1 MARPDGPDLSGF
13 LRLARTIRA
22 VHFVAARASAG
33 ENVTS
38 EQPRGK
44 RLLSLSLLA
53 LGIVYGDIGTSP
65 LYAVRE
71 CFYGTHAV
79 ALSRANVF
87 GVLSLIFWS
96 LVVVVTLKYHV
107 YVIRFDNRG
116 EGGILALLGLVGM
129 DKARRAALKGVLM
142 AMGVFGAALLY
153 GDGMITPAIS
163 VLSAIE
169 GLDVATPFFKPYVL
183 PITIVILVL
192 LFVFQR
198 RGTAGVGA
206 VFGPVM
212 IVWFTT
218 LAALGIRGILW
229 EPSVLLAL
237 NPLHAIRFFVANG
250 MHGFLVLGAV
260 FLVTTGGEAL
270 YADLGHFGE
279 KPIQVD
285 WFHLVGPALMLQYLG
300 QGALLLRHPE
310 AAHNPFY
317 LLAPS
322 WALYPLVA
330 LAAMATV
337 IASQAII
344 SGVFSLTRQAIQ
356 LGYLPR
362 MQVVHTSRA
371 EIGQIYM
378 PSVNWALMAATI
390 VLVLGFRSS
399 SNLAAA
405 YGVAVSTTML
415 ITTILACVVARD
427 LLGWSALRGGVI
439 TAAFL
444 AGDLAFLTANYFKII
459 HGGWFP
465 LLIAA
470 VVFTIMTTWRR
481 GREILNV
488 RLREGALSPEE
499 FIVSLRHRAP
509 LRVPGTAVFMHRT
522 RENTPSAL
530 LHSLKHYKALH
541 QQVILLTVATEEV
554 SHLCDGERV
563 QFQDLGEGIY
573 RVTGR
578 YGYMEEQD
586 IPALI
591 ECVAEKH
598 GLTCT
603 PMDTTYFLGRETLI
617 VTSRRSGMA
626 VWREKIFASMMRNAE
641 SAARFF
647 RLPPNRVVELGAQ
660 IEL

>member
-1 MARPDGPDLSGF
+1 VSEVGAAKHREEPKGKHL
-13 LRLARTIRA
+13 
-22 VHFVAARASAG
+22 VA
-33 ENVTS
+33 
-38 EQPRGK
+38 
-44 RLLSLSLLA
+44 LSLLA

-65 LYAVRE
+65 LYALRE
-71 CFYGTHAV
+71 CFSGSHAI
-79 ALSRANVF
+79 ALNRANVF
-87 GVLSLIFWS
+87 GVLSLVFWS

-116 EGGILALLGLVGM
+116 EGGILALMGLVGM
-129 DKARRAALKGVLM
+129 DKKRRAAVQGTLV

-169 GLDVATPFFKPYVL
+169 GLEVATPFFKPYVL

-192 LFVFQR
+192 LFMFQR

-206 VFGPVM
+206 VFGPIMVF
-212 IVWFTT
+212 WFST
-218 LAALGIRGILW
+218 LAVLGIRGILW
-229 EPSVLLAL
+229 EPSVLLSL
-237 NPLHAIRFFVANG
+237 NPWYAIRFFIDNG
-250 MHGFLVLGAV
+250 VHGFLVLGAV
-260 FLVTTGGEAL
+260 FLCTTGGEAL

-285 WFHLVGPALMLQYLG
+285 WFNLVGPSLVLQYLG

-317 LLAPS
+317 LLAPK

-362 MQVVHTSRA
+362 MEIIHTSRA

-378 PSVNWALMAATI
+378 PSVNWTLMVSTI
-390 VLVLGFRSS
+390 ALVLGFRTST
-399 SNLAAA
+399 NLAGA
-405 YGVAVSTTML
+405 YGVAVSTTMA
-415 ITTILACVVARD
+415 ITTILAFVVARD
-427 LLGWSALRGGVI
+427 LLGWSVFKAGII

-444 AGDLAFLTANYFKII
+444 IGDLAFLVANYFKII

-465 LLIAA
+465 LVIAA
-470 VVFTIMTTWRR
+470 VVFTIMTTWRK
-481 GREILNV
+481 GRMILST
-488 RLREGALSPEE
+488 RLRDGALSPHD
-499 FIVSLRHRAP
+499 FVASLRHRP
-509 LRVPGTAVFMHRT
+509 PVRVPGTAVFMHRSPDVI
-522 RENTPSAL
+522 PSAL

-541 QQVILLTVATEEV
+541 ERVILLMVHTEEV
-554 SHLCDGERV
+554 SHLRDDERIQFDTLGDG
-563 QFQDLGEGIY
+563 LY
-573 RVTGR
+573 RVTTR
-578 YGYMEEQD
+578 HGYMEEPD
-586 IPALI
+586 IPAILDRVSREHEI
-591 ECVAEKH
+591 AIP
-598 GLTCT
+598 

-617 VTSRRSGMA
+617 VTGRPSGMA
-626 VWREKIFASMMRNAE
+626 TWREKLFVSMMRNAE

-660 IEL
+660 IEF

>member
-1 MARPDGPDLSGF
+1 MANHGTTAHREEP
-13 LRLARTIRA
+13 T
-22 VHFVAARASAG
+22 
-33 ENVTS
+33 
-38 EQPRGK
+38 GK

-71 CFYGTHAV
+71 CFYGTHAI
-79 ALSRANVF
+79 ALTRGNIF

-116 EGGILALLGLVGM
+116 EGGILALMGLVGM
-129 DKARRAALKGVLM
+129 DKERRVKVKAALI

-153 GDGMITPAIS
+153 GDGMITPAVS

-169 GLDVATPFFKPYVL
+169 GLEVATPFFKPYVL
-183 PITIVILVL
+183 AITIVILVI

-198 RGTAGVGA
+198 KGTAGVGS

-212 IVWFTT
+212 IVWFST
-218 LAALGIRGILW
+218 LALLGIRGILW
-229 EPSVLLAL
+229 EPTVLLAL
-237 NPLHAIRFFVANG
+237 NPLYAIRFFLDNG
-250 MHGFLVLGAV
+250 LHGFLVLGAV

-285 WFHLVGPALMLQYLG
+285 WFNLVGPALVLQYLG

-317 LLAPS
+317 LLAPK

-330 LAAMATV
+330 LAAVATV

-362 MQVVHTSRA
+362 MEIIHTSQA
-371 EIGQIYM
+371 EIGQIYI
-378 PSVNWALMAATI
+378 PSVNWALMVATI
-390 VLVLGFRSS
+390 VLVIGFRTS

-415 ITTILACVVARD
+415 ITTILAYVVARD
-427 LLGWSALRGGVI
+427 LLKWSVFRAGLI
-439 TAAFL
+439 SAAFL
-444 AGDLAFLTANYFKII
+444 VGDLAFLTANYFKIV

-470 VVFTIMTTWRR
+470 VVFTIMTTWRK
-481 GREILNV
+481 GREILTA

-499 FIVSLRHRAP
+499 FVTALRLRAP
-509 LRVPGTAVFMHRT
+509 VRVPGTAVFMHRS
-522 RENTPSAL
+522 REIIPSAL

-541 QQVILLTVATEEV
+541 ERVVLLTVATEEI
-554 SHLCDGERV
+554 SHLRNEERV
-563 QFQDLGEGIY
+563 QYEELGEGLY
-573 RVTGR
+573 RITGR

-586 IPALI
+586 IPALLARVHD
-591 ECVAEKH
+591 EH
-598 GLTCT
+598 GLSIP

-617 VTSRRSGMA
+617 VTRRPSGIA
-626 VWREKIFASMMRNAE
+626 AWREKLFASMMRNAE

-660 IEL
+660 IEF

>member
-1 MARPDGPDLSGF
+1 VSEE
-13 LRLARTIRA
+13 
-22 VHFVAARASAG
+22 VASTHR
-33 ENVTS
+33 EEPT
-38 EQPRGK
+38 GK
-44 RLLSLSLLA
+44 RLFALSLLA

-71 CFYGTHAV
+71 CFYGSHAV
-79 ALSRANVF
+79 ELTRANIF

-116 EGGILALLGLVGM
+116 EGGILALMGLVGM
-129 DKARRAALKGVLM
+129 DKKRRAGVHATLI

-169 GLDVATPFFKPYVL
+169 GLEVATPFFKPYVL

-192 LFVFQR
+192 LFMFQR
-198 RGTAGVGA
+198 KGTAGVGA
-206 VFGPVM
+206 VFGPIM
-212 IVWFTT
+212 ILWFST
-218 LAALGIRGILW
+218 LAVLGIRGILW
-229 EPSVLLAL
+229 EPSVLLSL
-237 NPLHAIRFFVANG
+237 NPWYAIRFFISNG

-285 WFHLVGPALMLQYLG
+285 WFNLVGPALMLQYLG

-317 LLAPS
+317 LLAPK
-322 WALYPLVA
+322 WALYPLVG

-362 MQVVHTSRA
+362 MEIIHTSRA

-378 PSVNWALMAATI
+378 PSVNWMLMVATI
-390 VLVLGFRSS
+390 ALVLGFRSS
-399 SNLAAA
+399 TNLAAA

-415 ITTILACVVARD
+415 ITTILAYVVARD
-427 LLGWSALRGGVI
+427 LLGWSALRAGLI

-444 AGDLAFLTANYFKII
+444 VGDLAFLTANYFKII

-470 VVFTIMTTWRR
+470 VVFTIMTTWRK
-481 GREILNV
+481 GREILNA
-488 RLREGALSPEE
+488 RLAEGALSPDD
-499 FIVSLRHRAP
+499 FVTSLRHRGP
-509 LRVPGTAVFMHRT
+509 VRVPGTAVFMHRS
-522 RENTPSAL
+522 REVIPSAL

-541 QQVILLTVATEEV
+541 ERVILLTVVTEEV
-554 SHLCDGERV
+554 SHLRDEERLEV
-563 QFQDLGEGIY
+563 EEIGEGMFQ
-573 RVTGR
+573 VTAR
-578 YGYMEEQD
+578 YGYMEEPD
-586 IPALI
+586 IPALLARVDS
-591 ECVAEKH
+591 EH
-598 GLTCT
+598 GIAIP

-617 VTSRRSGMA
+617 VTARASGMA
-626 VWREKIFASMMRNAE
+626 TWREKLFVSMMRNAQG
-641 SAARFF
+641 AARFF
-647 RLPPNRVVELGAQ
+647 GLPPNRVVELGAQ
-660 IEL
+660 IEF

>member
-1 MARPDGPDLSGF
+1 
-13 LRLARTIRA
+13 
-22 VHFVAARASAG
+22 
-33 ENVTS
+33 VTATHR
-38 EQPRGK
+38 EEPTGK

-65 LYAVRE
+65 LYAFRE
-71 CFYGTHAV
+71 CFFGAHAV
-79 ALSRANVF
+79 AVSRGNIF
-87 GVLSLIFWS
+87 GVLSLTFWS
-96 LVVVVTLKYHV
+96 LIVVVTLKYHV

-116 EGGILALLGLVGM
+116 EGGILALMGLVGL
-129 DKARRAALKGVLM
+129 DKERRAAVKTTLI

-153 GDGMITPAIS
+153 GDGIITPAIS

-169 GLDVATPFFKPYVL
+169 GLEVATPFFKPYVL
-183 PITIVILVL
+183 AITIVILVL
-192 LFVFQR
+192 LFIFQR
-198 RGTAGVGA
+198 KGTAGVGA

-218 LAALGIRGILW
+218 LGVLGIRGILW
-229 EPSVLLAL
+229 EPSVLFAL
-237 NPLHAIRFFVANG
+237 NPWHAIRFFIENG
-250 MHGFLVLGAV
+250 AHGFLVLGAV

-285 WFHLVGPALMLQYLG
+285 WFNLVGPALVLQYLG

-317 LLAPS
+317 LLAPK
-322 WALYPLVA
+322 WALYPLVG

-362 MQVVHTSRA
+362 MEIVHTSRA
-371 EIGQIYM
+371 EMGQIYI
-378 PSVNWALMAATI
+378 PSVNWALMVATI
-390 VLVLGFRSS
+390 ILVIGFRTS

-415 ITTILACVVARD
+415 ITTILAYVVARD
-427 LLGWSALRGGVI
+427 LLHWSVLRAGLI
-439 TAAFL
+439 TVAFL
-444 AGDLAFLTANYFKII
+444 IGDIAFLTANYFKII

-470 VVFTIMTTWRR
+470 IVFTIMTTWRK
-481 GREILNV
+481 GREILTA
-488 RLREGALSPEE
+488 RLRDGALSPEE
-499 FIVSLRHRAP
+499 FVASLRHRAP
-509 LRVPGTAVFMHRT
+509 VRVPGTAVFMHRS
-522 RENTPSAL
+522 RDIIPSAL

-541 QQVILLTVATEEV
+541 TQVILLTVVTEEV
-554 SHLCDGERV
+554 SHLLDAERV
-563 QFQDLGEGIY
+563 QFEELGEGLFRI
-573 RVTGR
+573 TGR

-586 IPALI
+586 IPALL
-591 ECVAEKH
+591 ERVTT
-598 GLTCT
+598 LTIP

-617 VTSRRSGMA
+617 ITSRPSGMA
-626 VWREKIFASMMRNAE
+626 TWREKLFASMMRNAAG
-641 SAARFF
+641 AARFF

-660 IEL
+660 IEF

>member
-1 MARPDGPDLSGF
+1 MAEE
-13 LRLARTIRA
+13 I
-22 VHFVAARASAG
+22 
-33 ENVTS
+33 TS
-38 EQPRGK
+38 THRDEPSGK
-44 RLLSLSLLA
+44 RLIALSLLA

-71 CFYGTHAV
+71 CFSGSHAI
-79 ALSRANVF
+79 ALTRGNVF

-96 LVVVVTLKYHV
+96 LVIVVTLKYHV

-116 EGGILALLGLVGM
+116 EGGILALMGLVGM
-129 DKARRAALKGVLM
+129 DKKRRAAVHGALV

-169 GLDVATPFFKPYVL
+169 GLEVATPLFKPYVL
-183 PITIVILVL
+183 PITIVILIL
-192 LFVFQR
+192 LFMFQR

-212 IVWFTT
+212 ILWFTT
-218 LAALGIRGILW
+218 LALLGIRGILMD
-229 EPSVLLAL
+229 PSVLLAL
-237 NPLHAIRFFVANG
+237 NPWYAIRFFITNG
-250 MHGFLVLGAV
+250 VHGFLVLGAV

-279 KPIQVD
+279 KPIQIC
-285 WFHLVGPALMLQYLG
+285 WFNLVGPALMLQYLG
-300 QGALLLRHPE
+300 QGAFLLQNP
-310 AAHNPFY
+310 AAAQNPFY
-317 LLAPS
+317 LLAPK
-322 WALYPLVA
+322 WMLYPLVV

-362 MQVVHTSRA
+362 MEIIHTSRA

-378 PSVNWALMAATI
+378 PTVNWALMVATI
-390 VLVLGFRSS
+390 ALVLGFRSS
-399 SNLAAA
+399 SNLAGA

-415 ITTILACVVARD
+415 ITTILAYVVARD
-427 LLGWSALRGGVI
+427 LLGWSVLRAGLI

-444 AGDLAFLTANYFKII
+444 VGDLAFLTANYFKII

-465 LLIAA
+465 LFIAA
-470 VVFTIMTTWRR
+470 VVFTIMTTWRK
-481 GREILNV
+481 GREILNA
-488 RLREGALSPEE
+488 RLREGALTPED
-499 FIVSLRHRAP
+499 FVRSLRHRSP
-509 LRVPGTAVFMHRT
+509 VRVPGTAVFMHRS
-522 RENTPSAL
+522 REVIPSAL

-541 QQVILLTVATEEV
+541 GQVILLTVVTEEI
-554 SHLCDGERV
+554 SHLQEEERI
-563 QFQDLGEGIY
+563 QLEHLGEGMY
-573 RVTGR
+573 RVTTR
-578 YGYMEEQD
+578 YGYMEEPD
-586 IPALI
+586 IPALLERI
-591 ECVAEKH
+591 SSEHDIAIP
-598 GLTCT
+598 

-626 VWREKIFASMMRNAE
+626 TWREKIFASMMRNAE